1 MQGYTRLYVL
11 PDIPVQGYRSV
22 RTVRR
27 TSVGLQCRVT
37 PACTYCPT
45 YQCRVTR
52 LYVLPDVLVQGYRSV
67 RTVRRT
73 SAALQCR
80 VTRLYVLPDV
90 LVQGYR
96 SVRTVRRISAG
107 VLSDVPVQGYRSVR
121 TVRRTNAEL
130 PACTVRTVRRT
141 SAGYPPLRQL
151 YSDFRDVCNGVCTSR
166 RLQQLKLILA
176 WHSRHTDVPG
186 ERG

>member
-1 MQGYTRLYVL
+1 MQGYPPL
-11 PDIPVQGYRSV
+11 

-27 TSVGLQCRVT
+27 TSAGLQCRVT

-45 YQCRVTR
+45 Y
-52 LYVLPDVLVQGYRSV
+52 
-67 RTVRRT
+67 
-73 SAALQCR
+73 QCR